1 MKQIKK
7 LLISPY
13 SIAILF
19 ALKMIVY
26 YALIDVDRI
35 WIILTI
41 ISMAVWALIF
51 VFFGGCGLK
60 SKRWIFLLVYSLLS
74 LLMFADT
81 MYYNYYN
88 QTVSVRQLWQVKAV
102 TAVPDSF
109 IATLIPASF
118 LLFVDIPFVYF
129 SFKKYSPKLQNMKP
143 SFYRRIKL
151 AFYLLTAV
159 MFTMIVNPFR
169 SAAIAKVN
177 TMEFFTNHVGDI
189 CEVIA
194 DNLIRNEMDEEEIL
208 EVVSEKI
215 QEEPEKPR
223 YYQAGKGKNLIVIQ
237 LEAFQDFVI
246 NAYYNGQ
253 EITPNINR
261 LIEEDTLYFDR
272 YYSNIGKGNTADAEF
287 SSLNS
292 LYPLID
298 GEIYRLYED
307 NTFHGLPWL
316 MREQDYRAFAV
327 HGYEGDFWNRE
338 SAYPYQGFE
347 DFISME
353 DLEQDEIIGLGIS
366 DKSLFRQLVPIL
378 KEQQKPF
385 FSFVITLT
393 NHHPFILD
401 EEYQSLELLE
411 EDKDTKLGSYLQTV
425 RYTDEAIGQFISDL
439 KEAGLYDNTVI
450 ALYGDH
456 HGLNCAMEDVNESVS
471 NFIGRYYDYDEML
484 NVPLIIHIP
493 GSGIKDTIHTT
504 GGQIDFLPTI
514 ANIMGLSLDDTL
526 FLGQDLANADD
537 GFVAFTAYLFD
548 GSFATNDIMFQI
560 SREGIF
566 ENSRAWKIGTNEEV
580 DIEPYEEY
588 YEKAILLKKTSKEIL
603 EQNLMEKYDELIIN
617 DEQNKSDE
625 QNKNDELNK
634 NNELD

>member
-7 LLISPY
+7 ILISLY
-13 SIAILF
+13 CIAILF
-19 ALKMIVY
+19 ALKMAVY
-26 YALIDVDRI
+26 YALIDVDRV
-35 WIILTI
+35 WVVLTL

-51 VFFGGCGLK
+51 VFFGRCGLK
-60 SKRWIFLLVYSLLS
+60 SKRWIFLLIYSLLS

-88 QTVSVRQLWQVKAV
+88 QTVSIRQLWQVKAV

-129 SFKKYSPKLQNMKP
+129 SFKKYSVKLQNMKP
-143 SFYRRIKL
+143 SFYRRVKL

-159 MFTMIVNPFR
+159 MFAMIVNPFR

-177 TMEFFTNHVGDI
+177 SLEFFTSHVGDI
-189 CEVIA
+189 YEVIT
-194 DNLIRNEMDEEEIL
+194 DNLVREEMDEEEIL
-208 EVVSEKI
+208 EVVSENI
-215 QEEPEKPR
+215 QEPDKSKYNR
-223 YYQAGKGKNLIVIQ
+223 IGKGKNLIVIQ

-261 LIEEDTLYFDR
+261 LLENDTLYFDR

-287 SSLNS
+287 STLNS

-298 GEIYRLYED
+298 GEAYRLYED

-316 MREQDYRAFAV
+316 MREQGYKVFAV
-327 HGYEGDFWNRE
+327 HGYEGEFWNRE
-338 SAYPYQGFE
+338 AAYPYQGFE
-347 DFISME
+347 DYISME
-353 DLEQDEIIGLGIS
+353 DLEQDDIIGLGIS

-378 KEQQKPF
+378 KEEQKPF
-385 FSFVITLT
+385 FSFIITLT
-393 NHHPFILD
+393 NHHPFILN

-411 EDKDTKLGSYLQTV
+411 EDIDTKFGSYLQTI
-425 RYTDEAIGQFISDL
+425 RYTDEAIGQFIEDL
-439 KEAGLYDNTVI
+439 KDAGLYENTVI

-456 HGLNCAMEDVNESVS
+456 HGLNCAMEDVNERVS
-471 NFIGRYYDYDEML
+471 AFIGREYDYDEML

-493 GSGIKDTIHTT
+493 GSGIKETIHTT
-504 GGQIDFLPTI
+504 GGQVDFLPTI

-526 FLGQDLANADD
+526 YLGQDLINTDD
-537 GFVAFTAYLFD
+537 GFVAFTAYLFE
-548 GSFATNDIMFQI
+548 GSFANNEVMFQI

-566 ENSRAWKIGTNEEV
+566 ENSRAWIIGTNQEV
-580 DIEPYEEY
+580 DIEPYKEY
-588 YEKAILLKKTSKEIL
+588 YEKAILLKKTSEEIL
-603 EQNLMEKYDELIIN
+603 EQNLMKKFVENLIEKYVEEDIT
-617 DEQNKSDE
+617 DKFNKRDLKDKYVE
-625 QNKNDELNK
+625 
-634 NNELD
+634 